1 MTAGALGRRAVVAA
15 ALAIAACAPRPDV
28 ERVAPPPPPAASA
41 WDSTLA
47 GVRAL
52 LGERRYLAADSALAA
67 FEAHHAGSA
76 EGGDARWWRA
86 VLQLD
91 PQNPDG
97 SPRGAIAAIDAYLAG
112 GIDQPRYVEALVLR
126 RAAESLDRPAPAPV
140 RAPPDS
146 AAIDSLVAARVRA
159 ATDTI
164 RALRTELE
172 RTQAELDRIRRRI
185 RPGPPIA
192 P

>member
-1 MTAGALGRRAVVAA
+1 MSMGAVGRRAAAIA
-15 ALAIAACAPRPDV
+15 ALLIAACAPRPEV
-28 ERVAPPPPPAASA
+28 EPAAPAPLPAAAA

-47 GVRAL
+47 GVRSL

-67 FEAHHAGSA
+67 FETRHAGTTES
-76 EGGDARWWRA
+76 GDARWWRA

-112 GIDQPRYVEALVLR
+112 GIEQPRYAEALVLR

-140 RAPPDS
+140 LAPPDT

-164 RALRTELE
+164 RTLRLELE

>member
-1 MTAGALGRRAVVAA
+1 MTAGPVGRRVAVVAA
-15 ALAIAACAPRPDV
+15 LVVAACAPRPDV
-28 ERVAPPPPPAASA
+28 ELEAPPPPPAAAA

-47 GVRAL
+47 DVRSL
-52 LGERRYLAADSALAA
+52 LGERRYLAGDSALAA
-67 FEAHHAGSA
+67 FERRHPDTPESA
-76 EGGDARWWRA
+76 DARWWRA

-97 SPRGAIAAIDAYLAG
+97 SPRSAIAAIDAYLSG
-112 GIDQPRYVEALVLR
+112 GIEPARYAEALVLR
-126 RAAESLDRPAPAPV
+126 RAAEALDRPAPAPV
-140 RAPPDS
+140 RVPPDS
-146 AAIDSLVAARVRA
+146 AAIDSLVSSRTRA

>member
-1 MTAGALGRRAVVAA
+1 MAGVVGRRAAVVAV
-15 ALAIAACAPRPDV
+15 LVLSACTPRPEV
-28 ERVAPPPPPAASA
+28 ELAGSAPLPAEAA

-47 GVRAL
+47 GVRTL

-67 FEAHHAGSA
+67 YETRYAGTAQS
-76 EGGDARWWRA
+76 GDARWWRA

-112 GIDQPRYVEALVLR
+112 GIEQPRYAEALVLR
-126 RAAESLDRPAPAPV
+126 RTAESLDRPAPAPLPT
-140 RAPPDS
+140 RPDSAPPDS
-146 AAIDSLVAARVRA
+146 LGSTRLRA

-172 RTQAELDRIRRRI
+172 RTQAELDRVRRRI
-185 RPGPPIA
+185 RPGPPLA

>member
-1 MTAGALGRRAVVAA
+1 MTAGAVGRRTTVIA
-15 ALAIAACAPRPDV
+15 ALALAACAPRPEV
-28 ERVAPPPPPAASA
+28 EPAAPAPLPVVAA

-47 GVRAL
+47 GVRSL
-52 LGERRYLAADSALAA
+52 LGERRYLAADSTLAA
-67 FEAHHAGSA
+67 FETRHAGTA
-76 EGGDARWWRA
+76 ESGDARWWRA

-112 GIDQPRYVEALVLR
+112 GIEQPRYDEALLLR
-126 RAAESLDRPAPAPV
+126 RAAESLDRPAPVPV
-140 RAPPDS
+140 TVPTDS
-146 AAIDSLVAARVRA
+146 AAIDSLVSARLRA
-159 ATDTI
+159 ATDSI